1 MKTAAAAGLA
11 LLTAAA
17 AAAAAPSGSLLS
29 LVASDP
35 RLSELHAAVVAAG
48 MEDELADSTTASRK
62 TLFAPVNGAFSRAW
76 SEPRLKYLFA
86 DPDRLARAV
95 RHHVV
100 DAVVSSDTYAR
111 HTEGVLEA
119 DVPASNGVLHVV
131 DAALP
136 LPQGTVC
143 PDTVFASIGSKYER
157 IVAKMGYDGRGET
170 GTFTLADEKATKP
183 LAVATADGYGL
194 DGGTVFWTND
204 MDYPH
209 GSATSWASAATYQGR
224 GKHHVIDK
232 LIDPQGMTVD
242 NGNKKLY
249 FAEHSGYMIS
259 RTALDGTG
267 KEIVV
272 HKAQNESFQP
282 SDVAVDSKTGKMFVS
297 VLQPDSVGYVAE
309 FDLTASDVQGTE
321 TVVAGPNV
329 TNPYGVCLDDYN
341 KHLFYIVG
349 GHGGQI
355 RCHAYGATACKV
367 DVVADIVD
375 YATSCDV
382 DNSLAPHGGPTNIVF
397 TMADDIYY
405 VSSAGGDYG
414 KLDRANITQP
424 LAAPLGAAFGC
435 SGRP

>member
-1 MKTAAAAGLA
+1 MKSAVVA
-11 LLTAAA
+11 LLATAAA
-17 AAAAAPSGSLLS
+17 AATPPSPSLLS

-48 MEDELADSTTASRK
+48 MEAELAASSSARK

-86 DPDRLARAV
+86 DPARLARAV

-100 DAVVSSDTYAR
+100 DTVIDSDAYAR
-111 HTEGVLEA
+111 HAEGVLEA

-143 PDTVFASIGSKYER
+143 PDTVFATMGSKYDR

-170 GTFTLADEKATKP
+170 GTFTLAQEKATKP
-183 LAVATADGYGL
+183 LAIATADGYGL

-209 GSATSWASAATYQGR
+209 GSATSWASATTYQGR
-224 GKHHVIDK
+224 SKHHVVDK

-242 NGNKKLY
+242 NENKKLY
-249 FAEHSGYMIS
+249 FAEHSGYLVS

-282 SDVAVDSKTGKMFVS
+282 SDVAVDAKTGKMFVS
-297 VLQPDSVGYVAE
+297 VLQPYSVGYVAE
-309 FDLTASDVQGTE
+309 FDLTASDVQASE
-321 TVVAGPNV
+321 TVVAGPKV
-329 TNPYGVCLDDYN
+329 VNPYGLCVDDYHQ
-341 KHLFYIVG
+341 HLFYIVG

-355 RCHAYGATACKV
+355 RCHAYGATPCKV

-382 DNSLAPHGGPTNIVF
+382 DNSLAPHGGPTNVVY

-405 VSSAGGDYG
+405 VSSAGGAQSM
-414 KLDRANITQP
+414 LNRANTTQP
-424 LAAPLGAAFGC
+424 LTAPLGAAFGC